1 MRAGYALTEGS
12 NCGASD
18 LSALALV
25 MVEER
30 LWRAP
35 SEEARRG
42 ENVEESTRT

>member
-35 SEEARRG
+35 KRRG
-42 ENVEESTRT
+42 EERRKR